1 MGTGKVILAGAGCG
15 AYDLASLRAVECL
28 KRCDC
33 VVYDALT
40 DRRLL
45 DFAPENAEKI
55 SVGKR
60 SGRHSITQ
68 DKINDLLVEKA
79 LSGQTVVRLKG
90 GDPFVF
96 GRGGEEILALQK
108 KKISYSIVP
117 GITSAVAVPELAGI
131 PVTHRRMSR
140 SFHVITGHTADEL
153 IPENLQ
159 KYACLEGT
167 LVFLMGLKNLR
178 RIVGGLLSGGMR
190 GDTPAAVISCGGMSE
205 QRVVTDSLDRI
216 ADTADSEDLAAPAVI
231 VVGKTVSLDL
241 SAADDRTLGGVT
253 VTVTGTRK
261 FTDKLSRQLSNL
273 GADVRV
279 LNSLRVKAYEH
290 NPRLDSAL
298 ADISAYS
305 WLVLTSANGAE
316 IFISRLRKLKID
328 IRRLSSLRIAVI
340 GSGTADFL
348 EQYGIFPELI
358 PEKYTSA
365 ALAEALT
372 QSVSAGEN
380 VLILRAER
388 GSPELTEILGGNGI
402 QYNDIKTYDVENI
415 IEKRDDSVIET
426 DFLTFASPSGVDAFF
441 DSGFTVSAKT
451 KILCIGE
458 ITLESLKKRGIKGIT
473 ASETQTAAG
482 IAETIIQEVEK

>member
-15 AYDLASLRAVECL
+15 AYDLASLRTIEAL

-33 VVYDALT
+33 VIYDALI

-45 DFAPENAEKI
+45 DFVPENAERI

-60 SGRHSITQ
+60 SGRHSSSQ

-79 LSGQTVVRLKG
+79 LSGLNVVRLKG

-96 GRGGEEILALQK
+96 GRGGEELLTLK
-108 KKISYSIVP
+108 KMKISYSVVP

-140 SFHVITGHTADEL
+140 SFHVITGHTAEEL
-153 IPENLQ
+153 LPENLQ

-178 RIVGGLLSGGMR
+178 KIAEGLISGGMC
-190 GDTPAAVISCGGMSE
+190 GDTPSAVISCGGTPQ
-205 QRVVTDSLDRI
+205 QRIVNDRLDRI
-216 ADTADSEDLAAPAVI
+216 ADTADGEDLAAPAVI
-231 VVGKTVSLDL
+231 VVGKTVSLAL
-241 SAADDRTLGGVT
+241 SADDDRLLGGVT
-253 VTVTGTRK
+253 VTVTGTGK
-261 FTDKLSRQLSNL
+261 LTDKLSRRLSEF
-273 GADVRV
+273 GADVRAF
-279 LNSLRVKAYEH
+279 NILRVKEYEH
-290 NPRLDSAL
+290 NPSFDSAL
-298 ADISAYS
+298 ANIGDYN

-328 IRRLSSLRIAVI
+328 VRRLSALRIAVI
-340 GSGTADFL
+340 GRGTADFL

-372 QSVSAGEN
+372 QSVGADEN

-388 GSPELTEILGGNGI
+388 GSPELTEILGRNGI
-402 QYNDIKTYDVENI
+402 QYNDIKTYDVENT
-415 IEKRDDSVIET
+415 IEGQNISAIET
-426 DFLTFASPSGVDAFF
+426 DFLTFASPSGLDAFF
-441 DSGFTVSAKT
+441 DSGITVSAKT
-451 KILCIGE
+451 KIICIGE
-458 ITLESLKKRGIKGIT
+458 ITSESLKKRGIKEFT
-473 ASETQTAAG
+473 VSAAHTAAG
-482 IAETIIQEVEK
+482 IADTIIQEVEK